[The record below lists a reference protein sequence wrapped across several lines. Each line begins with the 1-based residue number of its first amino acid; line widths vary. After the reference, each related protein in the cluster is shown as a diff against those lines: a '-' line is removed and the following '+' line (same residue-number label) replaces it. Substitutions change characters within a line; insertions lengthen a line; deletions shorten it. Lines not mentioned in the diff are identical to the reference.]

1 MDTIVTGV
9 IGVDVHAIGNWVLRR
24 SLERAGFKV
33 VSLGTQTTQEE
44 FVRAAVETRAD
55 AVLVSSIYGQA
66 YLDCDG
72 LREKF
77 VEAGLGSI
85 LLYIGGNL
93 TIGREPF
100 DEVEKKFK
108 ELGFDR
114 VYPPDTLP
122 SHAIGDLNE
131 DFAKKKPVS
140 KIRLKA
146 KAKAKPKAK
155 ETKSR
160 ARS

>member
-1 MDTIVTGV
+1 MRIIVTGV

-24 SLERAGFKV
+24 GLEREGFKV

-44 FVRAAVETRAD
+44 FVRAAVETNAD
-55 AVLVSSIYGQA
+55 AMLVSSIYGQA

-72 LREKF
+72 LREKL
-77 VEAGLGSI
+77 VEAGLGNI

-108 ELGFDR
+108 DMGFDR

-122 SHAIGDLNE
+122 SQAVLDLNA
-131 DFAKKKPVS
+131 DFAKRKPAAKTRTS
-140 KIRLKA
+140 KAGNR
-146 KAKAKPKAK
+146 
-155 ETKSR
+155 T
-160 ARS
+160 